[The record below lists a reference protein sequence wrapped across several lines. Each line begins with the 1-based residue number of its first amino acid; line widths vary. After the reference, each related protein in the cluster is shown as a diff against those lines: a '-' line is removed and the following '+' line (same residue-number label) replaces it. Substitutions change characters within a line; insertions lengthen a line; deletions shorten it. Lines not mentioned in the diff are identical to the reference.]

1 MKNIDIYVDGKYYIT
16 DEIENWIYYM
26 SYKDAVI
33 KRVGQINEKGEYK
46 RVLLQA
52 LYKSLEHILEP
63 CSITVYSKIELGFN
77 KPKKSRNK
85 DIIIRILTAVN
96 KAGHKIR
103 FRVDNKF
110 EQVDIW
116 EEKYG
121 NQNSNIGHSQNTII
135 PDIKGKITPN
145 DVFKQ
150 NNIVDDHQEQ
160 LRKEWEELL
169 NDNHSA
175 WVPGSGG
182 Y

>member
-52 LYKSLEHILEP
+52 LYNSLEHILEP
-63 CSITVYSKIELGFN
+63 CSITVYSRINLDFD

-85 DIIIRILTAVN
+85 DIIVRILTAVN
-96 KAGHKIR
+96 KAGHKIS
-103 FRVDNKF
+103 FKVDNKL
-110 EQVDIW
+110 EQINIW
-116 EEKYG
+116 EEKYN
-121 NQNSNIGHSQNTII
+121 NQNNTEHNKNTTI

-150 NNIVDDHQEQ
+150 DNIDNKQEQ